1 VTVVGNLVE
10 ISPPLITA
18 KRFDNGTV
26 VKADK
31 WSLVQFFT
39 AGKKLDTRGSRA
51 LLKASQEEI
60 AEHPFV
66 LAPVVVLR
74 LFKSPRFVATQESC

>member
-1 VTVVGNLVE
+1 M
-10 ISPPLITA
+10 ITA

-31 WSLVQFFT
+31 WSQVQFFS

-51 LLKASQEEI
+51 IAQGLCTGDCRASGGI
-60 AEHPFV
+60 SA
-66 LAPVVVLR
+66 
-74 LFKSPRFVATQESC
+74 SG